1 MPYPAPNL
9 EALINKL
16 PESSLARKLVAA
28 FETGE
33 NMEAIRQRLKEI
45 LEEEVRLK
53 KG

>member
-16 PESSLARKLVAA
+16 PEGSLARKLVAA

-33 NMEAIRQRLKEI
+33 NMEVIRQRLKEI